1 MVTSQDPSRVA
12 GALRSRWIARR
23 PTARGKES
31 LRRQKVP
38 GKTRPSLEPD
48 PGAAQG
54 SPNPSGWNLPARP
67 HLVSP
72 ALKLHRGLSNGH
84 LGHGAK
90 PGPHPGGSSPCP
102 RVTPTPSVDRGWL
115 PPTPRAEERQ
125 MYYLLDDQ
133 GVGVGGQP
141 RQEQRNPPRPPALAG
156 HRGNSHTQG
165 NPKCGAFRRQDRNRK
180 EGHTRTPSGL
190 FPTSV
195 PCSSGR

>member
-1 MVTSQDPSRVA
+1 MTSQDPSRVA

-38 GKTRPSLEPD
+38 GKIRPSLEPD

-102 RVTPTPSVDRGWL
+102 RVTPTPAGDSGGL

-133 GVGVGGQP
+133 GVGVGGGWCP
-141 RQEQRNPPRPPALAG
+141 TDSPLPLVLSFSWYFFFMFTFERERERERDRQTDRQSTS
-156 HRGNSHTQG
+156 RG
-165 NPKCGAFRRQDRNRK
+165 GAER
-180 EGHTRTPSGL
+180 EGDTESETGSRL
-190 FPTSV
+190 
-195 PCSSGR
+195 